1 MNASNPD
8 QIHRFVFD
16 DCDIRGEIVTLDTT
30 LQDATAHQNLPL
42 EARALLGE
50 FFAAV
55 SLMIEILKFSGTLTL
70 QARGAGA
77 VPLIMVEATDAR
89 TLRGIIKFAEGP
101 TPVLQGLTLPQ
112 LIGSGVLTLTLDPA
126 QGQRYQGVVALEG
139 DTLADCLTAYFA
151 RSEQLPTRL
160 WLHSDGHRAG
170 GLLLQAMPPAS
181 GRTPRPD
188 AWETA
193 EHLAQTVT
201 ANELFELDHAT
212 VLVRL
217 FNEFDVRLFPPREL
231 QFKCQCSRER
241 SLRALTALGRSDAYA
256 LLNERDIID
265 INCEFCGA
273 EYRFGQQDLDE
284 LFPPEEQR
292 LH

>member
-1 MNASNPD
+1 MKASNPD
-8 QIHRFVFD
+8 QIHRFIFD
-16 DCDIRGEIVTLDTT
+16 DCDIRGEIVTLDAT
-30 LQDATAHQNLPL
+30 LQNAVAHQHLPL
-42 EARALLGE
+42 GAQALLGE
-50 FFAAV
+50 FFVAV

-70 QARGAGA
+70 QARGAGPI
-77 VPLIMVEATDAR
+77 PLIMVEATDAR

-101 TPVLQGLTLPQ
+101 MPTLQGLKLPQ
-112 LIGSGVLTLTLDPA
+112 LIGNGVLTLTLDPT
-126 QGQRYQGVVALEG
+126 QGQRYQGIVSLEG

-160 WLHSDGHRAG
+160 WIHSDGRRAG
-170 GLLLQAMPPAS
+170 GLLLQAMPAS
-181 GRTPRPD
+181 GEPTTHVN

-201 ANELFELDHAT
+201 AEELFELEHAA

-217 FNEFDVRLFPPREL
+217 FNEFEVRLFPPHEL
-231 QFKCQCSRER
+231 SFKCQCSRER

-273 EYRFGQQDLDE
+273 EYRFGQPDLED
-284 LFPPEEQR
+284 LFPPQEQH

>member
-16 DCDIRGEIVTLDTT
+16 DCDIRGEIVTLDATV
-30 LQDATAHQNLPL
+30 QDAIAHQNLPL

-50 FFAAV
+50 FFTAV
-55 SLMIEILKFSGTLTL
+55 SLMIEVLKFSGTLTL
-70 QARGAGA
+70 QARGAGP
-77 VPLIMVEATDAR
+77 VPLIMAEATDAR
-89 TLRGIIKFAEGP
+89 TLRGIVKFAEDQVP
-101 TPVLQGLTLPQ
+101 DLQGLTLPQ
-112 LIGSGVLTLTLDPA
+112 LIGDGVLTLTLDPT

-139 DTLADCLTAYFA
+139 ATLAECLTDYFA

-160 WLHSDGHRAG
+160 WLHSDGQRAG
-170 GLLLQAMPPAS
+170 GLLLQALPPSAD
-181 GRTPRPD
+181 RAPRPD

-193 EHLAQTVT
+193 EQLAQTVT
-201 ANELFELDHAT
+201 AEELFQLDHAT

-217 FNEFDVRLFPPREL
+217 FNEFVVRLFPP
-231 QFKCQCSRER
+231 QAVSFKCPCSRER
-241 SLRALTALGRSDAYA
+241 SLQALTALGQSDAYA
-256 LLNERDIID
+256 LLSERDIIE

-273 EYRFGQQDLDE
+273 EYRFGQPDLDE
-284 LFPPEEQR
+284 LFHTDTSR

>member
-1 MNASNPD
+1 MSASNLD

-16 DCDIRGEIVTLDTT
+16 DCDIRGEIVTLDAT
-30 LQDATAHQNLPL
+30 LQDATAHQHLPV

-50 FFAAV
+50 FFTAV
-55 SLMIEILKFSGTLTL
+55 SLMIEVLKFSGTLTL
-70 QARGAGA
+70 QARGAGR
-77 VPLIMVEATDAR
+77 VPLIMAEATDAR
-89 TLRGIIKFAEGP
+89 TLRGIVKFADDEVP
-101 TPVLQGLTLPQ
+101 DLHGLTLPQ
-112 LIGSGVLTLTLDPA
+112 LIGEGVLTLTLDPA

-139 DTLADCLTAYFA
+139 NTLAECLTAYFA

-160 WLHSDGHRAG
+160 WLHSDGQRAG
-170 GLLLQAMPPAS
+170 GLLLQALPPSAE
-181 GRTPRPD
+181 RAARPD

-193 EHLAQTVT
+193 EHLAETVT
-201 ANELFELDHAT
+201 ANELYQLDHAT

-217 FNEFDVRLFPPREL
+217 FNEFEVRLFPPQEL
-231 QFKCQCSRER
+231 SFKCQCSRER

-273 EYRFGQQDLDE
+273 EYRFGQPDLDE
-284 LFPPEEQR
+284 LFPAENPR

>member
-1 MNASNPD
+1 MKSSNLD
-8 QIHRFVFD
+8 HIHRFVFD
-16 DCDIRGEIVTLDTT
+16 DCDIRGEIVTLDAT
-30 LQDATAHQNLPL
+30 LQDATIHQHLPM
-42 EARALLGE
+42 EAQALLGE

-70 QARGAGA
+70 QARGSGA
-77 VPLIMVEATDAR
+77 VPLIMAEATDAR

-101 TPVLQGLTLPQ
+101 MPTLRGLTLPQ
-112 LIGSGVLTLTLDPA
+112 LIGNGVLTLTLDPA

-139 DTLADCLTAYFA
+139 DTLAACLTAYFA

-160 WLHSDGHRAG
+160 WIHSDGRRAG
-170 GLLLQAMPPAS
+170 GLLLQAMPPS
-181 GRTPRPD
+181 GERTPRED

-193 EHLAQTVT
+193 EHLAETVT
-201 ANELFELDHAT
+201 AEELFELDHAT

-217 FNEFDVRLFPPREL
+217 FNEFDVRLFPPHEL
-231 QFKCQCSRER
+231 GFKCQCSRER

-273 EYRFGQQDLDE
+273 EYRFGQQDLDD
-284 LFPPEEQR
+284 LFPPNEQR

>member
-1 MNASNPD
+1 MKSSNPD

-16 DCDIRGEIVTLDTT
+16 DGDIRGEIVTLEAT
-30 LQDATAHQNLPL
+30 LQDATAHQQLPP

-55 SLMIEILKFSGTLTL
+55 SLMIEVLKFSGTLTL

-77 VPLIMVEATDAR
+77 VPLIMAEATDAR
-89 TLRGIIKFAEGP
+89 TLRGIVKFAEDQAP
-101 TPVLQGLTLPQ
+101 DLHGLSFPQ
-112 LIGSGVLTLTLDPA
+112 MIGNGVLTLTLDPT
-126 QGQRYQGVVALEG
+126 QGQRYQGIVALEG
-139 DTLADCLTAYFA
+139 ETLAQCLTAYFA

-160 WLHSDGHRAG
+160 WLHSDGERSG
-170 GLLLQAMPPAS
+170 GLLLQALPPS
-181 GRTPRPD
+181 GNRNVRPD

-193 EHLAQTVT
+193 EQLADTVT
-201 ANELFELDHAT
+201 AEELYELDHAT
-212 VLVRL
+212 LLVRL
-217 FNEFDVRLFPPREL
+217 FNEFEVRLFPPYEL
-231 QFKCQCSRER
+231 AFKCQCSRER
-241 SLRALTALGRSDAYA
+241 SLQALTALGRSDAYA

-273 EYRFGQQDLDE
+273 EYRFGQPDLDE
-284 LFPPEEQR
+284 LFLSGDQR